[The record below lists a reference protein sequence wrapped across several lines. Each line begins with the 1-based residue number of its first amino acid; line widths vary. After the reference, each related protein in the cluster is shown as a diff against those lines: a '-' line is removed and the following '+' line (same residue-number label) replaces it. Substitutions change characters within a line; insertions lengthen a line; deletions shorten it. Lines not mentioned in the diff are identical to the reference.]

1 MTNVLV
7 LGLYNKDKYNK
18 RLATNLEYYKIKYTV
33 VPYYEFDTIDF
44 SLYSHII
51 LTGSDFYVYKGDI
64 VLTKKQVDIVVRSG
78 KPVLAECYGFQLLAY
93 HSTGME
99 SVGGFVQKRYGHM
112 HLKSSILRDNARY
125 FMNHWNYVKYLSS
138 DWDVISKKTI
148 IDRDGSMI
156 TFILDGIMKSYPV
169 LGIQYHPEFSE
180 DTYDFIYDWIT
191 RTKQD

>member
-1 MTNVLV
+1 MINVLV

-18 RLATNLEYYKIKYTV
+18 RLAANLDYYNIKYTV
-33 VPYYEFDTIDF
+33 VPYYHFDTIDF
-44 SLYSHII
+44 SKYSHII

-64 VLTKKQVDIVVRSG
+64 VLTKKQVDAVVTSG

-93 HSTGME
+93 HTCGTD

-112 HLKSSILRDNARY
+112 HLDSPILRADAKY
-125 FMNHWNYVKYLSS
+125 FMNHWNYVKRLSS
-138 DWDVISKKTI
+138 SWDVISKKTI

-156 TFILDGIMKSYPV
+156 TFILDGIMKDYPV

-180 DTYDFIYDWIT
+180 ETYDFIYEWIS
-191 RTKQD
+191 KSS

>member
-18 RLATNLEYYKIKYTV
+18 LLAANLEYYKIKYTV
-33 VPYYEFDTIDF
+33 VPYYEFDTINF

-93 HSTGME
+93 HTTGME
-99 SVGGFVQKRYGHM
+99 SVGGFVKKRYGHM

-148 IDRDGSMI
+148 IDRDGTMI

-180 DTYDFIYDWIT
+180 DTYDFIYNWIT

>member
-1 MTNVLV
+1 MTHVLV

-18 RLATNLEYYKIKYTV
+18 RLAANLHYYKIKYTV
-33 VPYYEFDTIDF
+33 VSYYDFDTIDF
-44 SLYSHII
+44 SKYTHII

-64 VLTKKQVDIVVRSG
+64 VLTKKQVDAVVNSG

-93 HSTGME
+93 HTSGVE

-112 HLKSSILRDNARY
+112 HLESPILRANGRY
-125 FMNHWNYVKYLSS
+125 FMNHWNYVKYLSR
-138 DWDVISKKTI
+138 DWDVISTKTI

-156 TFILDGIMKSYPV
+156 TFILDGIMKAYPV

-180 DTYDFIYDWIT
+180 DTYDFIYNWIS
-191 RTKQD
+191 KSN

>member
-1 MTNVLV
+1 MINVLV

-18 RLATNLEYYKIKYTV
+18 RLAANLNYYNIKYTV
-33 VPYYEFDTIDF
+33 VPYYHFDTIDF
-44 SLYSHII
+44 SKYSHII

-64 VLTKKQVDIVVRSG
+64 VLTKKQVDVVVTSG

-93 HSTGME
+93 HTGGAD

-112 HLKSSILRDNARY
+112 HLDSPILRADARY
-125 FMNHWNYVKYLSS
+125 FMNHWNYVKRLSGA
-138 DWDVISKKTI
+138 WDVISKKTI

-156 TFILDGIMKSYPV
+156 TFILDGIMKEYPV

-180 DTYDFIYDWIT
+180 ETYDFIYEWIS
-191 RTKQD
+191 KSS